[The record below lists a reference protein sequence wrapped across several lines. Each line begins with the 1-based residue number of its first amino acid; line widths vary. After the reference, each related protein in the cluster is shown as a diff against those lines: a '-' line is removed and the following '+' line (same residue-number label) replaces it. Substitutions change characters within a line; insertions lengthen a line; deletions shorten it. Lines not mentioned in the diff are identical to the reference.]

1 MDTLYDKTFL
11 NSFFTTDEFDFINH
25 LNDDS
30 QSLESMLKSQQMYR
44 DFIVKFINTYSEEH
58 PSEDVNDLLAQAQ
71 QIFKILNSNISA
83 LQLNIDTSNTISK
96 KIMNLLIKIESDKDN
111 ASESKY
117 INEIDSLKADISN
130 YINISE
136 EVKKSITASDDFVFA
151 FFENDI
157 VKNYLQTYSSTED
170 NNDKQN
176 AENENTVSSNYVEDE
191 DIDIAENNYCLL
203 ISETSKKVYLPY
215 TKKEVLKYLEQYPDQ
230 YDSFEDV
237 IKKEFIYPID
247 FYLKHTVLSRFR
259 ETYSLIRD
267 REAKSVLE
275 AFKMA
280 IDMMFRYDLNPAII
294 AACKSQEQLENYL
307 ECLKSQSLNN
317 FKDFEI
323 RFEISPL
330 KK

>member
-157 VKNYLQTYSSTED
+157 VKNYLQTYSTTED

-176 AENENTVSSNYVEDE
+176 VENENTVSSNYVEDE

>member
-44 DFIVKFINTYSEEH
+44 DFIVKFINTYSEEN

-136 EVKKSITASDDFVFA
+136 EVKKSITASDDFVFT

-170 NNDKQN
+170 NNNKQN
-176 AENENTVSSNYVEDE
+176 VENKNTVSSNYVEDE

-237 IKKEFIYPID
+237 VKKEFIYPID